1 MAAGRS
7 RQDDV
12 HNAMARR
19 RRRLEERTSMAA
31 IVKVEARTSRSST
44 EEEVY

>member
-19 RRRLEERTSMAA
+19 RRLEERTSLAA

-44 EEEVY
+44 DEEVY